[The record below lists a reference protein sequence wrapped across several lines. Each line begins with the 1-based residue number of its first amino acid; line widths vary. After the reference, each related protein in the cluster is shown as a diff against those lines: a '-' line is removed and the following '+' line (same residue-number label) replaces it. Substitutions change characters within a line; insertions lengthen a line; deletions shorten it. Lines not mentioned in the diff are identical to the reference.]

1 MQLQKYMSEL
11 SKINILEH
19 DAELILWQ
27 SYKVQGDLSARKKL
41 IESYQPLVFKVAT
54 PFRNVDNIMDL
65 LQEGTV
71 GLIEAVEKYEYERGV
86 AFSLFAIYRIRGRMY
101 DYLKREGKADIACLE
116 NNSYSQGTPLEML
129 VDTGVTIPELVEMQE
144 VSGKVQQAM
153 DRLPDKEQ
161 QVLNQIYVKCL
172 EAKEVAQ
179 NLQVSTSHIY
189 RLQKSGVRR
198 VRGMLSN
205 FMHSWK

>member
-1 MQLQKYMSEL
+1 M
-11 SKINILEH
+11 
-19 DAELILWQ
+19 
-27 SYKVQGDLSARKKL
+27 
-41 IESYQPLVFKVAT
+41 
-54 PFRNVDNIMDL
+54 
-65 LQEGTV
+65 
-71 GLIEAVEKYEYERGV
+71 IEAVEKYEYERGV